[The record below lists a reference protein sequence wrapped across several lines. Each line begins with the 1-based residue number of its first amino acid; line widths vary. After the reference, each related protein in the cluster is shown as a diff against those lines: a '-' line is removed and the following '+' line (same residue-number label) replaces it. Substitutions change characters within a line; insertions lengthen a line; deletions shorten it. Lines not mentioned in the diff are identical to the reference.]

1 MNGLRL
7 TICAPNASATQL
19 LSIARWADHWN
30 LGGLWIGDPTAAGV
44 ERGDSYITA
53 AAAAVASVTT
63 DLRIGVLLALP
74 EGQHTI
80 RIAEDVAVI
89 DNASGGRMEIGLV
102 AGAAADERWLGRAA
116 TFLRSWTDW
125 PVPGGGT
132 VAVTPL
138 PVQPQLPRTVAG
150 PLAAAR
156 ELDAGWMAVHGGEP
170 ESGRRVARRTI
181 AVASPDPSAT
191 ALIDWLA
198 DDPCARVAALREQA
212 TRIGAQELLIV
223 LQRDAAAVT
232 ERDVETLGRVVVPA
246 LRCVPDELAGIVHDA
261 WRWLTEQGAL
271 HDAPA

>member
-89 DNASGGRMEIGLV
+89 DNASGGGWRS
-102 AGAAADERWLGRAA
+102 DSSLG
-116 TFLRSWTDW
+116 
-125 PVPGGGT
+125 P
-132 VAVTPL
+132 
-138 PVQPQLPRTVAG
+138 PRTS
-150 PLAAAR
+150 
-156 ELDAGWMAVHGGEP
+156 DGWGGRQR
-170 ESGRRVARRTI
+170 S
-181 AVASPDPSAT
+181 
-191 ALIDWLA
+191 
-198 DDPCARVAALREQA
+198 CARGP
-212 TRIGAQELLIV
+212 IGRSPV
-223 LQRDAAAVT
+223 
-232 ERDVETLGRVVVPA
+232 
-246 LRCVPDELAGIVHDA
+246 
-261 WRWLTEQGAL
+261 GARSR
-271 HDAPA
+271 